1 MKVVK
6 SSMKERRLPQA
17 GGALAARPGPLR
29 ADVHVIF
36 TTPQATRAALRA
48 ADAVMQSSGAGI
60 HFLVPQVVPVGFPI
74 DRPPVSVAFAE
85 RRATGMA
92 RECCR
97 NAAVRVQI
105 VLCGNRDQCIER
117 TLAPNSLVMIG
128 SRKQPW
134 LATERKLAQQLRA
147 RGHRV
152 IHVLEQ

>member
-1 MKVVK
+1 MKVVN
-6 SSMKERRLPQA
+6 SNMKERRLELAHSGQ
-17 GGALAARPGPLR
+17 AARRMPPR

-48 ADAVMQSSGAGI
+48 ADAMMPSGEARI
-60 HFLVPQVVPVGFPI
+60 HFLVPQVVPMGFPLE
-74 DRPPVSVAFAE
+74 RPPVSVNFAE
-85 RRATGMA
+85 QRASGMA

-97 NAAVRVQI
+97 NAAVQVQI
-105 VLCGNRDQCIER
+105 VLCGSREQCIER
-117 TLAPNSLVMIG
+117 TLGPNSLVMIG

-134 LATERKLAQQLRA
+134 LATEKKLARQLRA